1 MKKLSPILLVLIII
15 GLSACSDDTPMK
27 PLPQIT
33 WEVASGRFQVL
44 TGEALTLMPTVT
56 HTDETTT
63 YTWQTEQG
71 ETVGHASTYTFSS
84 NNVTILSFRCSD
96 CHIHS
101 LFLEAQ
107 MVSGCMLQCPFD
119 HISTLGCQIL
129 I

>member
-84 NNVTILSFRCSD
+84 NQEGTYYLTLRVTNQAGATTDEIR
-96 CHIHS
+96 
-101 LFLEAQ
+101 
-107 MVSGCMLQCPFD
+107 
-119 HISTLGCQIL
+119 ISVVRPQ
-129 I
+129 